1 MSIYFAFMR
10 YNDAKCD
17 RSHRW
22 IQGQSGLLA
31 SRVTPHVAF
40 GHEMSL
46 ELAPKEAFSTA

>member
-1 MSIYFAFMR
+1 MSIYFSLMR
-10 YNDAKCD
+10 HNDAKCD

-22 IQGQSGLLA
+22 IQGQTGLLA

-46 ELAPKEAFSTA
+46 ELSPQEALSTA